1 MEKLPLLSKEEFVS
15 HYMAGTLRL
24 VFVGM
29 SNTGKSRRAKELMRT
44 VGFFMY
50 SVDELIAKELGLKN
64 IGEVGEWLGHPDS
77 EGYAEREKE
86 YLRLEDK
93 YTRLESIEAIIPK
106 GKNLVFDTT
115 GSVAHLP
122 QETRDW
128 LSDNCLVVYLT
139 LEKSNMGKIID
150 LFFRVT
156 KPLIWGEF
164 FSIQNG
170 ESRDD
175 ALRRCYLDLLAFRAK
190 KYADMANVEVPAKEL
205 WNAPAEVILD
215 TVLQCLPGEE
225 PEKVPW
231 RKVSQ

>member
-1 MEKLPLLSKEEFVS
+1 MKKLPLLSKEEFVS
-15 HYMAGTLRL
+15 HYMARTLRL

-44 VGFFMY
+44 LSFFMY

-64 IGEVGEWLGHPDS
+64 VGEVGEWLGHPDS

-139 LEKSNMGKIID
+139 LEQSDMKRMME
-150 LFFRVT
+150 LFFHVM

-170 ESRDD
+170 ETRDE
-175 ALRRCYLDLLAFRAK
+175 ALRRCYPNLLAFRTD
-190 KYADMANVEVPAKEL
+190 KYADMKNISIRSKDL
-205 WNAPAEVILD
+205 WDASAGVILD
-215 TVLQCLPGEE
+215 AVIQRLPGEE
-225 PEKVPW
+225 PENVPW
-231 RKVSQ
+231 RH